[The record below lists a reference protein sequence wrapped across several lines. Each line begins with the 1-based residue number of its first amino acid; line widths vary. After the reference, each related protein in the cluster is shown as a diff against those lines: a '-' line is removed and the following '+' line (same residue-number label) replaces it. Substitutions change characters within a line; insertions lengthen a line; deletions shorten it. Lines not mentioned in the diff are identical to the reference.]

1 MRAGFLLS
9 IAFFSIFFLKIVFCF
24 SQQKFKVTYD
34 QLTELEGCYQYVNGS
49 TLIIAASPVDTL
61 LYAFIG
67 DGRYPLRPS
76 AKDLFLNSSKDK
88 VLFLRNRSNAVTSY
102 TVGKDTFNLLNRR
115 TKFVKEIWY
124 PRVIGPKGFNYVYR
138 QPKNDND
145 GMKTGHLDKSGL
157 DATLLSEMMYKIVGG
172 IYPGIHSVLII
183 KDGKLVFEEY
193 FYEYTKDSL
202 HQQRSATKSFIS
214 ALAGIA
220 MDKGFIKSKNESVVS
235 YFPEYSLDHFSEA
248 KKRITIEHLLTNQS
262 GLDCDIANPKSE
274 GNETVMGNSDDWV
287 KFTLDLPMIDSA
299 GGKGM
304 YCSGNPITLGRIIE
318 KTTRLSLPDFA
329 RQTLFKDL
337 GINSFKWHFQP
348 DKSSSETFCQ
358 LYLRPRD
365 MAKFGLLYL
374 NKGVLNGKSVIPAN
388 WVTQSLKTHSLIQNV
403 HYGYLWWIK
412 YLDVDGVRYYGKAA
426 QGNGGQRIFI
436 WEEQNLVTVI
446 TGGNYNSQSS
456 SDELIQKYI
465 LPVFNKK

>member
-9 IAFFSIFFLKIVFCF
+9 IAFLSVFSLKTVFCF

-34 QLTELEGCYQYVNGS
+34 QLTEFEGRYQYVNGS

-88 VLFLRNRSNAVTSY
+88 VLFLRNISNAVTSY
-102 TVGKDTFNLLNRR
+102 TVGKDTFNLLDRR
-115 TKFVKEIWY
+115 NKFVKEIWY
-124 PRVIGPKGFNYVYR
+124 PRVIGSKGFNYVYR

-220 MDKGFIKSKNESVVS
+220 IDKGFIKSKNESVVS
-235 YFPEYSLDHFSEA
+235 YFPEYSLNHFSEA

-287 KFTLDLPMIDSA
+287 KFTLDLPMTDSA

-329 RQTLFKDL
+329 RQTMFKDL

-374 NKGVLNGKSVIPAN
+374 NKGFLKGNSIIPAD
-388 WVTQSLKTHSLIQNV
+388 WVTQSLKKHSLIQNV
-403 HYGYLWWIK
+403 NYGYLWWIK
-412 YLDVDGVRYYGKAA
+412 YLDVGGVRYYGKAA